1 MTSKT
6 WSLPID
12 LEGNIS
18 FPEDL
23 VKVMGWDEGTV
34 LSWDVDKS
42 GTIKVRAVTDDSS
55 DTTSPESE
63 S

>member
-6 WSLPID
+6 WSVPID
-12 LEGNIS
+12 SEGNMS

-23 VKVMGWDEGTV
+23 VKVMGWSDGTV
-34 LSWDVDKS
+34 LSWDFDES
-42 GTIKVRAVTDDSS
+42 GTIKLRAVTDDSS

>member
-6 WSLPID
+6 WTVPID
-12 LEGNIS
+12 SEGNMS

-23 VKVMGWDEGTV
+23 VKVMGWSEGTV
-34 LSWDVDKS
+34 LSWDFDES
-42 GTIKVRAVTDDSS
+42 GTIKLRAVTDDSS
-55 DTTSPESE
+55 DTTSPESK

>member
-6 WSLPID
+6 WSVPIAS
-12 LEGNIS
+12 EGNMS

-23 VKVMGWDEGTV
+23 VKVMGWSEGTV
-34 LSWDVDKS
+34 LSWDFDES
-42 GTIKVRAVTDDSS
+42 GTIKLRAVTDDPS
-55 DTTSPESE
+55 DTTSPESK